1 MSGRP
6 PAELWV
12 AVAAAIGL
20 VVGTV
25 ATQVRR
31 VAPDLAR
38 RRLLVG
44 LLAWLAVD
52 VALGAIGAFAA
63 AADRPLPGIAA
74 GIVVPFLGGLWLLG
88 RPGRVS
94 RLVASAPL
102 SSLIGVQVYRI
113 AGAVFL
119 LAWAEGRMPAA
130 FALPAALGDLAVG
143 LSAPPV
149 AALVDRR
156 SRRSRPIAVAWNI
169 VGLADLV
176 MAVTLGAL
184 TSPTPFQPIAVGHPN
199 ELISRLPF
207 VLIPVFAV
215 PLSLLLHVATL
226 RRLRAQAPDGTVGRT
241 DARPEQ
247 LASIR

>member
-1 MSGRP
+1 MTGRV

-12 AVAAAIGL
+12 AVVAAIGL
-20 VVGTV
+20 VVGAV
-25 ATQVRR
+25 ASQVRR
-31 VAPDLAR
+31 LAPDLAR
-38 RRLLVG
+38 RRLLAW

-52 VALGAIGAFAA
+52 VALGALDAFAA

-88 RPGRVS
+88 RRGRVS
-94 RLVASAPL
+94 RLVAAAPL
-102 SSLIGVQVYRI
+102 SSLIGVQVYRV

-143 LSAPPV
+143 LSAPLV
-149 AALVDRR
+149 AALVRRR
-156 SRRSRPIAVAWNI
+156 SPRSRPIAVAWNA

-176 MAVTLGAL
+176 LAVTLGAL

-199 ELISRLPF
+199 ALISRLPF

-215 PLSLLLHVATL
+215 PLSLLLHAATL
-226 RRLRAQAPDGTVGRT
+226 RRLREQAPGRAVGRIS
-241 DARPEQ
+241 AAIP
-247 LASIR
+247 